1 MTRSV
6 RLAAVVV
13 TAAALAAPAAARA
26 TVAEA
31 RALTLDDA
39 LALAKKR
46 NRSLVVEQARLAQA
60 QTNLSSAWA
69 LLLPTV
75 AAQGKYTR
83 NYAEFG
89 FFAPGGTNPD
99 GTMNPPRSLLIQPLN
114 QLDGTISGA
123 VKLIAASS

>member
-6 RLAAVVV
+6 RLAAVVLA
-13 TAAALAAPAAARA
+13 AAALAAPTAARA
-26 TVAEA
+26 TAEA

-39 LALAKKR
+39 LAMAKKR

-60 QTNLSSAWA
+60 QTNMSSAWA
-69 LLLPTV
+69 LLLPTI

-114 QLDGTISGA
+114 QLDAAISFTA
-123 VKLIAASS
+123 PLIVPAA